1 MRKEGFLL
9 LDDFIDSRKIKEYMF
24 FSFFLNDEE
33 YFFKFNKS
41 RDDVYN
47 ELIAEEFAKDY
58 GLECAHY
65 DLGFF
70 HGFKGVI
77 TKNFVKPDEQFFNGY
92 NLMEKVFNNDQDKL
106 FNSVSYNNLEF
117 YKSVLD
123 EEQFE
128 NLINIFL
135 FDVLLGNC
143 DRHENNIGFIKDE
156 FGDRLSPIYD
166 NEKIL
171 SDASI
176 LHGFYRLSVDKDDD
190 LKNFFLDPLGYKNIF
205 RKFILKYK
213 KRELVNEKL
222 SIISSENIDKV
233 FDRVEDR
240 IEDFIPEQ
248 KRNKSKLLLLK
259 NAEKIKYNL

>member
-1 MRKEGFLL
+1 MRKEGFIL
-9 LDDFIDSRKIKEYMF
+9 LDEYIDSRMLKEFMF
-24 FSFFLNDEE
+24 FPFNLGEDEF
-33 YFFKFNKS
+33 FFKYNKS
-41 RDDVYN
+41 MFDVYN

-65 DLGFF
+65 DLGYF
-70 HGFKGVI
+70 HGFRGVI
-77 TKNFVKPDEQFFNGY
+77 TKNFVKPGESFYCGC
-92 NLMEKVFNNDQDKL
+92 NLMEKVFNNDEDKL

-176 LHGFYRLSVDKDDD
+176 IHGFYRLSVNKEDD
-190 LKNFFLDPLGYKNIF
+190 LKNFFLDPLRYKNIF

-213 KRELVNEKL
+213 RSELVREKL
-222 SIISSENIDKV
+222 DIISKTNIEKV
-233 FDRVEDR
+233 LDRVEER
-240 IEDFIPEQ
+240 IEENIPDS
-248 KRNKSKLLLLK
+248 KREKTKLLLLN